1 VVIRERKAVF
11 GFLVSPQGLLLVA
24 NRRRKG
30 GVRWSLPGGLVDRG
44 ESYEEALTREVR
56 EEVGL
61 EVKKWS
67 KLVYTSEIKFRET
80 RKDKDFQV
88 EVHLATKWKG
98 KMSFADP
105 DRIVE
110 HAIFADAYMVKHLMG
125 QTQSYIFEPIWEWLE
140 SPWGEPRHFSYRVRG
155 SRPDNEITR
164 LKI

>member
-1 VVIRERKAVF
+1 MTIRERKAVF

-67 KLVYTSEIKFRET
+67 KLVYTSEIKFREA
-80 RKDKDFQV
+80 RRDKDFQV
-88 EVHLATKWKG
+88 EVHLAAKWKG
-98 KMSFADP
+98 KMSFTDP

-110 HAIFADAYMVKHLMG
+110 HAVFADAYLVKHLM
-125 QTQSYIFEPIWEWLE
+125 QNTQSYISEPIWEWLE
-140 SPWGEPRHFSYRVRG
+140 RPWEDSRHFSYQVRG
-155 SRPDNEITR
+155 SRPNNEITR
-164 LKI
+164 L

>member
-1 VVIRERKAVF
+1 MVIRERKAVF

-67 KLVYTSEIKFRET
+67 KLVYTSEVKFRET

-110 HAIFADAYMVKHLMG
+110 HAIFADAYMVKHLMEH
-125 QTQSYIFEPIWEWLE
+125 TQSYIFEPIWEWLE
-140 SPWGEPRHFSYRVRG
+140 SPWEKPRHFSYLVRG

-164 LKI
+164 L

>member
-1 VVIRERKAVF
+1 MRVRKAVF

-67 KLVYTSEIKFRET
+67 KLVYTSEVKFRET

-155 SRPDNEITR
+155 SRTDNEITR

>member
-1 VVIRERKAVF
+1 MRKRKAVF

-61 EVKKWS
+61 KVKKWS
-67 KLVYTSEIKFRET
+67 KLVYTSEVKFRET

>member
-1 VVIRERKAVF
+1 MVIRERKAVF

-67 KLVYTSEIKFRET
+67 KLVYTSEVKFRET

-140 SPWGEPRHFSYRVRG
+140 SPWGEPRHFSYLVRG

-164 LKI
+164 L

>member
-1 VVIRERKAVF
+1 MVIRERKAVF

>member
-1 VVIRERKAVF
+1 
-11 GFLVSPQGLLLVA
+11 
-24 NRRRKG
+24 
-30 GVRWSLPGGLVDRG
+30 
-44 ESYEEALTREVR
+44 VR